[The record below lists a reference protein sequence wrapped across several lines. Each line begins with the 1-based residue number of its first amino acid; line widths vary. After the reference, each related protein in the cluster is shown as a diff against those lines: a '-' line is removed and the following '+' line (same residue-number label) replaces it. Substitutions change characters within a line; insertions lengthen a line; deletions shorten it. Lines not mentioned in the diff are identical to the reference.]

1 MKQLQFFIVRGL
13 GFVFLCFML
22 QIPQRAQ
29 AQQLLLDSLK
39 RLWTLAESQPDDSGK
54 VMLMNDLSEKYR
66 LYANDL
72 PKAQEYALLALK
84 AARSIGFA
92 RGTGD
97 ALHRLSLLYFVQ
109 ARYDT
114 SRLYSASAL
123 VVRTDIR
130 DTVGMGRSLNA
141 LGLTYQ
147 YQGSYGKASEYY
159 FRALPLQEAVND
171 NVGLAVSCDNI
182 GTCYRFQANYDRAI
196 EFHERALAIDKK
208 INNAPHIPYPLMGLG
223 AVYEALQLYEKA
235 LEYYT
240 EALRLRMA
248 LNHKQG
254 VAISLNALGKLY
266 NQMGRQTEALQ
277 TQMQAFALQDSIQDR
292 SGMASSLTE
301 IGRLF
306 VTQHRNKEALLY
318 SQRALDLA
326 EEIGSKTIMSEA
338 TALCAEILRSE
349 KRYEEAL
356 TYFMRSSALRD
367 SIFSQKTAQ
376 QLADMATQREID
388 QKERDLVLLAK
399 ENEIKTSWRNGL
411 ITALILLS
419 ALMVVGTM
427 RYYDNKRANAE
438 IMRQQAILSEQAR
451 EIELINTELQ
461 ESNNELEDK
470 NEALVQLND
479 EKNEF
484 LGIAA
489 HDLKSPLSSIRL
501 LAGVLHDEY
510 PQVKQE
516 QARDSSLL
524 IRQLAEQMFG
534 LIKNLLDVNAIEQ
547 GMMEL
552 ASETVDI
559 GTTME
564 LILEQYQSAAAAKGI
579 TFASTLE
586 SSLFVRADALAVE
599 QVVENL
605 VSNAVKFSPLGGT
618 VNVALTSGRILHHD
632 GTESVQNEYIC
643 ICIRDEGA
651 GVLDTDKPK
660 LFGKF
665 ARLTARPT
673 GNEHS
678 TGLGL
683 SIVKKM
689 VEAMQ
694 GNVWCESAA
703 SQGVAGATFI
713 VLLPKAYIFDTT

>member
-1 MKQLQFFIVRGL
+1 MKRPRLFILRGL
-13 GFVFLCFML
+13 WLVLFFLASYAPERL
-22 QIPQRAQ
+22 T

-39 RLWTLAESQPDDSGK
+39 RSWETVRSKPDDSAK

-123 VVRTDIR
+123 TVRTNIH

-147 YQGSYGKASEYY
+147 YQGNYGKASEHY

-171 NVGLAVSCDNI
+171 KVGLAVSCDNI
-182 GTCYRFQANYDRAI
+182 GTCYRFQANYTRAI
-196 EFHERALAIDKK
+196 EFHERALAINRE
-208 INNAPHIPYPLMGLG
+208 INNATHIPYPLMGLG
-223 AVYEALQLYEKA
+223 TVYEALQRYDKA
-235 LEYYT
+235 LAYYT
-240 EALRLRMA
+240 EALTLRMA
-248 LNHKQG
+248 LHHRQG
-254 VAISLNALGKLY
+254 VAVSLNALGKLY
-266 NQMGRQTEALQ
+266 NRMGRLPEALQ
-277 TQMQAFALQDSIQDR
+277 TQKQALALQDSIQDR

-301 IGRLF
+301 IGRLYAAD
-306 VTQHRNKEALLY
+306 HRYTEALLY
-318 SQRALDLA
+318 SERALRLA

-338 TALCAEILRSE
+338 TALCADILRSQ
-349 KRYEEAL
+349 KRYKEAL
-356 TYFMRSSALRD
+356 GYFVRSSALRD

-388 QKERDLVLLAK
+388 QKERDLVMLAK

-411 ITALILLS
+411 LAVLILLS
-419 ALMVVGTM
+419 ALMVVITM

-461 ESNNELEDK
+461 ESNNELENK
-470 NEALVQLND
+470 NEALVQMND

-501 LAGVLHDEY
+501 LAGVLHDE
-510 PQVKQE
+510 QGSIKHE
-516 QARDSSLL
+516 QTRDSALL

-547 GMMEL
+547 GMMTL
-552 ASETVDI
+552 TSENVDI
-559 GTTME
+559 GMVLQIIIDQYTT
-564 LILEQYQSAAAAKGI
+564 AAKNKNI
-579 TFASTLE
+579 TLAPALTP
-586 SSLFVRADALAVE
+586 SLFVRADTMAVE
-599 QVVENL
+599 QVLENL
-605 VSNAVKFSPLGGT
+605 ISNAVKFSPLGGT
-618 VNVALTSGRILHHD
+618 VNIALTDGRILHHD
-632 GTESVQNEYIC
+632 GTESVQNDYIC
-643 ICIRDEGA
+643 ICVRDEGA
-651 GVLDTDKPK
+651 GILETDKPR

-665 ARLTARPT
+665 ARLSARPT

-689 VEAMQ
+689 VDAMQ
-694 GNVWCESAA
+694 GKVWCESEA
-703 SQGVAGATFI
+703 SQGRAGTTFI
-713 VLLPKAYIFDTT
+713 VQLPKV

>member
-1 MKQLQFFIVRGL
+1 MKQPRLSILHGL
-13 GFVFLCFML
+13 WLVLFCFAL
-22 QIPQRAQ
+22 HLPHHLK

-39 RLWTLAESQPDDSGK
+39 RSWETARNKPDDSAK

-72 PKAQEYALLALK
+72 PKAQEFAQMALTTS
-84 AARSIGFA
+84 RSIGFS

-123 VVRTDIR
+123 TVRTNIH

-147 YQGSYGKASEYY
+147 YQGNYGKASEYY

-171 NVGLAVSCDNI
+171 KVGLAVSCDNI
-182 GTCYRFQANYDRAI
+182 GTCYRFQANYARAI
-196 EFHERALAIDKK
+196 EFHERALAINKE
-208 INNAPHIPYPLMGLG
+208 INNATHIPYPLMGLG
-223 AVYEALQLYEKA
+223 TVYEALQRYDKA

-240 EALRLRMA
+240 EALTLRMA
-248 LNHKQG
+248 LNHRQG
-254 VAISLNALGKLY
+254 VAVSLNALGKLY
-266 NQMGRQTEALQ
+266 NRMGRLPEALQ
-277 TQMQAFALQDSIQDR
+277 TQMQALALQDSIQDR

-301 IGRLF
+301 IGRLYAAD
-306 VTQHRNKEALLY
+306 HRYDEALLY
-318 SQRALDLA
+318 SERALHLA
-326 EEIGSKTIMSEA
+326 EDIGSKTIMSEA
-338 TALCAEILRSE
+338 TALCADVLRSQ
-349 KRYEEAL
+349 KRYKEAL
-356 TYFMRSSALRD
+356 AYFMRSSALSD

-376 QLADMATQREID
+376 QLADMATQREIE
-388 QKERDLVLLAK
+388 QKERDLVMLAK

-411 ITALILLS
+411 LAVLILLS
-419 ALMVVGTM
+419 ALMVVIAM

-438 IMRQQAILSEQAR
+438 IMRQQAILTEQAR

-461 ESNNELEDK
+461 EINTALEGK
-470 NEALVQLND
+470 NEALLQLND

-501 LAGVLHDEY
+501 LTGVLHDENGTIGH
-510 PQVKQE
+510 E
-516 QARDSSLL
+516 QTRDSALL
-524 IRQLAEQMFG
+524 IRQLADQMFG

-547 GMMEL
+547 GMMPLIAEK
-552 ASETVDI
+552 VDI
-559 GTTME
+559 GAV
-564 LILEQYQSAAAAKGI
+564 LQIIIEQYSTAADDKNI
-579 TFASTLE
+579 TFVPALTP
-586 SSLFVRADALAVE
+586 SLFVRADAMAVE
-599 QVVENL
+599 QVLENL
-605 VSNAVKFSPLGGT
+605 ISNAVKFSPLGGM
-618 VNVALTSGRILHHD
+618 VNIALTDGRILHHD
-632 GTESVQNEYIC
+632 GTESVQNDYIC
-643 ICIRDEGA
+643 ICVRDEGA
-651 GVLDTDKPK
+651 GILETDKPR

-665 ARLTARPT
+665 ARLSARPT

-689 VEAMQ
+689 VDAMQ
-694 GNVWCESAA
+694 GRVWCESEA
-703 SQGVAGATFI
+703 SQGRAGTTFI
-713 VLLPKAYIFDTT
+713 VLLPKV